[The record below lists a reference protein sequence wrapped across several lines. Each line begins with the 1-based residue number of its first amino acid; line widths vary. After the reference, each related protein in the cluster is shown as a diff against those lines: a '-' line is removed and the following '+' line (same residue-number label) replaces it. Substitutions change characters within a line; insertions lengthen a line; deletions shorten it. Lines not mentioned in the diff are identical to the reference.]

1 MVVCS
6 ASDMPTHLAPTNMV
20 VREHFEVKRFDDQF
34 PKGNLGEFRNHKCL
48 IRVKL
53 EMIVQYSCHFFCEM
67 ELCRIYLLLELCPRF
82 RLRTFR

>member
-1 MVVCS
+1 MSHNINVGDGMVVCS

-34 PKGNLGEFRNHKCL
+34 PKGNLGESRNHKCL

-53 EMIVQYSCHFFCEM
+53 EMIVRSCVEFTCS
-67 ELCRIYLLLELCPRF
+67 
-82 RLRTFR
+82 